1 MPCISCRQRFGLIA
15 VVAALVLAV
24 GWLLR
29 SPEPGMLPVPAALAA
44 SSTASDA
51 ASPSVDQVPGKA
63 ADNAAAP
70 VDPEAEARVRAAMG
84 ALGGG
89 SAAID
94 EVRSTPVA
102 DIYEVRVG
110 SRLLYVDGQ
119 GRYLFLDGD
128 LIDLQA
134 RRNLTRE
141 RIEEIETIDFSSL
154 PLDLAIRQVKGN
166 GKRVIALFEDANC
179 GYCKRLR
186 ADLVRVDDVTIY
198 TFPLAFLAA
207 DSESKAN
214 RAMCA
219 ADPGKA
225 WNELMLHNRVPDNPG
240 TCATPLEKVRDLARS
255 LGITGTPVVFFANGK
270 RLGGYAPPERFNQ
283 MLEANSAS

>member
-1 MPCISCRQRFGLIA
+1 MPCISCRLRFGIIA
-15 VVAALVLAV
+15 IAAALVLAF
-24 GWLLR
+24 GWFLR
-29 SPEPGMLPVPAALAA
+29 SPGPVSLPLPAAVAA
-44 SSTASDA
+44 ST
-51 ASPSVDQVPGKA
+51 SPSSSAGSESAQAGA
-63 ADNAAAP
+63 EP
-70 VDPEAEARVRAAMG
+70 VDVEAQARVRAAMG
-84 ALGGG
+84 KLGGG
-89 SAAID
+89 NAEID
-94 EVRSTPVA
+94 EIRSTPVA
-102 DIYEVRVG
+102 GIYEVRVG

-154 PLDLAIRQVKGN
+154 PLDLAMRQVKGD
-166 GKRVIALFEDANC
+166 GKRVIASFEDANC

-186 ADLVRVDDVTIY
+186 ADLAKVDNVTIY

-214 RAMCA
+214 KVMCA
-219 ADPGKA
+219 ADPGQA
-225 WNELMLHNRVPDNPG
+225 WNELLLHNRVPDNPG
-240 TCATPLEKVRDLARS
+240 TCATPLKEVRDLARS
-255 LGITGTPVVFFANGK
+255 LGITGTPVVFFANGR

-283 MLEANSAS
+283 MLEAFSAS